1 MGVVGDTSAGG
12 IADLQ
17 RAHLIIGILLTK
29 KKKAD
34 RVGVLL
40 LERGGMSTFHI
51 DGGPYHAREEF

>member
-1 MGVVGDTSAGG
+1 VGDTAAGG

-17 RAHLIIGILLTK
+17 RAHRILGILLTK

-51 DGGPYHAREEF
+51 DGVPYHAREDF

>member
-1 MGVVGDTSAGG
+1 MGDTAAVG

-17 RAHLIIGILLTK
+17 RAHRILGILLTK

-51 DGGPYHAREEF
+51 DGGPYHAREDF